1 MAIHPEGRF
10 AYVSN
15 FFSDDV
21 AAYAL
26 DASTGRMTEL
36 AGSPYPV
43 GDAPVGL
50 AIARVRR

>member
-1 MAIHPEGRF
+1 MAIHPAGRF

-26 DASTGRMTEL
+26 DADTGLMTEL
-36 AGSPYPV
+36 AHSPYPV
-43 GDAPVGL
+43 GDEPVGL
-50 AIARVRR
+50 AIARIRR